1 VDLLKTFI
9 MKTATKSA
17 SKATK
22 QPEKKADQKESSSK
36 KTTAAS
42 KSSGAMG
49 KPSNASGKQA
59 DKMMKND
66 NGRSSNGAAKKTA
79 SNSRGNASKGGQSTQ
94 AKSNDG
100 KLKEFFIDELKDIYW
115 AEKHLTKTLPKMKKA
130 ATSTELQNAF
140 TDHLEATTQHVQRLE
155 QAFEMLGERAVAKK
169 CEAMAGITEEGEG
182 IIDETDAGTATR
194 DVGLILA
201 AQKVEH
207 YEISTY
213 GGLAQLA
220 HTLGLEEVAE
230 ILETTLAEEKE
241 TDQLL
246 TQIAENN
253 INYQAGT
260 EGEEDGEEEEDD
272 DTEDEEEEDEEA

>member
-1 VDLLKTFI
+1 

-17 SKATK
+17 SKGTK
-22 QPEKKADQKESSSK
+22 QPDKKADQKDSSSK

-42 KSSGAMG
+42 KSSGSMS
-49 KPSNASGKQA
+49 KSSNGAGKQA

-66 NGRSSNGAAKKTA
+66 KASSNGGGRKQA
-79 SNSRGNASKGGQSTQ
+79 SNGRGNNQQQSGQ

-130 ATSTELQNAF
+130 ATSTELQDAF

-155 QAFEMLGERAVAKK
+155 QAFEILGERAVAKK

-260 EGEEDGEEEEDD
+260 EGEEDDEEEEEDTDDEEEEEDD
-272 DTEDEEEEDEEA
+272 EA